1 MSGYGG
7 ELGWNRAAEV
17 TGSFWEAAMGGCD
30 DVTLTGLLK
39 TILAEPDSDFARLAY
54 ADRCDELGLC
64 ERAEFIRVQVE
75 LAKLKAEFAPPIGD
89 RHSYGECHD
98 AGTRMMD
105 LRRRER
111 ELWGY
116 LPRQNGVLRA
126 MSDELPGW
134 AVLLGGQD
142 DGSNLTHHY
151 PWAFVRRGF
160 VEQVTCTAADWERH
174 ADAILAAHPAREV
187 TLTTRPDD
195 IQWLPRWMDRW
206 PGLAIRVA
214 TGLAGSSI
222 G

>member
-1 MSGYGG
+1 
-7 ELGWNRAAEV
+7 
-17 TGSFWEAAMGGCD
+17 MGGCD
-30 DVTLTGLLK
+30 DVTLAGLLK
-39 TILAEPDSDFARLAY
+39 AVLAEPSSDFARLAY
-54 ADRCDELGLC
+54 ADRCEELGDDA
-64 ERAEFIRVQVE
+64 RAEFIRVQCE

-98 AGTRMMD
+98 AGTRMID

-111 ELWGY
+111 ELLTDDNRTDWFAVQG
-116 LPRQNGVLRA
+116 LGVQLEGDSNTLFWWVQPSGPRIKANIG
-126 MSDELPGW
+126 
-134 AVLLGGQD
+134 
-142 DGSNLTHHY
+142 
-151 PWAFVRRGF
+151 RGF
-160 VEQVTCTAADWERH
+160 VESVTCTAADWERH
-174 ADAILAAHPAREV
+174 ADAILAAHPAREM